1 MLVGDSPFNT
11 IVSGGWGAG
20 DFNYD
25 GVYDALDVSAM
36 VATVLYD
43 TGRYLPQ
50 TAAVD
55 PNAPITT
62 TTTARR
68 KFFATLP

>member
-1 MLVGDSPFNT
+1 
-11 IVSGGWGAG
+11 
-20 DFNYD
+20 
-25 GVYDALDVSAM
+25 